1 MQTSVD
7 EKGRKV
13 IKPQPGPQ
21 TEFCSSPAQIII
33 YGGAAYGGKSVGLL
47 IEASRN
53 VKDKRYQGIIFRRK
67 YIEIVA
73 GGGLWDT
80 SMQIYPAIK
89 GKPTKG
95 LCLWRWAS
103 GSELK
108 FAHLNQEVTVEEYQG
123 SAFVFI
129 GFDELTHFT
138 KYQFF
143 YMLTRNRPPAG
154 CTLRP
159 YMRAT
164 CNPDAE
170 SWVADFISWWIDQE
184 TGYPIPERS
193 GIIRYFVLGE
203 DKNSVRW
210 VPEDYRGPNG
220 EKPWSFTFI
229 PSSIEDNVLGNVADP
244 NYRSNLMNQ
253 DRVTRERLYR
263 GNWLISFTGMMFD
276 STWFEIVPEAP
287 EGMKL
292 VRYWDLA
299 ESEVSEKDK
308 NDPDWTAGALCG
320 IKDDVFYVIDVETFR
335 ETPGK
340 GEQRMVDC
348 ALLDGH
354 EVTIAWEEVKAN
366 GKWVSEYFKKLFDG
380 YETHADPVEGSKVE
394 RARPWSAWAE
404 KGRVKFVK
412 GAWNNRVK
420 ARAGKFPDGKKDDI
434 DAISGAFKVLVG
446 TKKIFPYYVPTNDF
460 HLQTFDKTLEDFQ
473 KVDAKNV
480 EIYISLW
487 MEPSGSIYGAFYIW
501 SLVNQR
507 LRCYNEFVMHNV
519 TTDNLVMAIIEK
531 AVIPIT
537 NKGGWVAVHK
547 IIGNELF
554 FSDRYESLMKA
565 MNKFEIKVRRNEIYD
580 EVSAIVKMNTMFSQN
595 QIIVHTDCVET
606 DVQLRGWKYGEKT
619 QKPAPGYP
627 MARVMTQIVSDLRFH
642 GKAEAPRMPK
652 QYSFGKRVIRETL
665 RGERTASVVPTI
677 IDRARKMYEYLTR

>member
-7 EKGRKV
+7 DKGRKV
-13 IKPQPGPQ
+13 IKPQAGPQ

-33 YGGAAYGGKSVGLL
+33 YGGAAYSGKSVAML

-53 VKDKRYQGIIFRRK
+53 VKDSRYRGIIFRRK
-67 YIEIVA
+67 HIEIIA

-80 SMQIYPAIK
+80 SMQIYPPIK
-89 GKPTKG
+89 GKPTRG
-95 LCLWRWAS
+95 LCLWKWAS
-103 GSELK
+103 GAEVK
-108 FAHLNQEVTVEEYQG
+108 FAHLNQDSTVEEYQG

-129 GFDELTHFT
+129 GFDELTHFSRH
-138 KYQFF
+138 QFI

-154 CTLRP
+154 STLRP

-164 CNPDAE
+164 CNPDAD
-170 SWVADFISWWIDQE
+170 SWVADLISWWINQE

-193 GIIRYFVLGE
+193 GVIRYFTIE
-203 DKNSVRW
+203 ESNIRW
-210 VPEDYRGPNG
+210 VAKEWQGPNR
-220 EKPWSFTFI
+220 EKPLSFTFI
-229 PSSIEDNVLGNVADP
+229 PGNIEDNVLGNVADP
-244 NYRSNLMNQ
+244 NYRSNLLNQ
-253 DRVTRERLYR
+253 DRVTRERLLR

-276 STWFEIVPEAP
+276 STWFEIVDEAP
-287 EGMKL
+287 AGMKL

-299 ESEVSEKDK
+299 ESEVDEKNK

-320 IKDDVFYVIDVETFR
+320 IKDEVLYVIDVTTFR

-340 GEQRMVDC
+340 GEELMIEC
-348 ALLDGH
+348 AQSDGH
-354 EVTIAWEEVKAN
+354 EVEIAWEEVKAN
-366 GKWVSEYFKKLFDG
+366 GKWVSNYFKKLFDG

-446 TKKIFPYYVPTNDF
+446 TKKVIPYYVPTDDF
-460 HLQTFDKTLEDFQ
+460 HLQTFDKELEDFQ

-480 EIYISLW
+480 EVYISLW

-531 AVIPIT
+531 AVIPLK
-537 NKGGWVAVHK
+537 NKGGWVSVHK
-547 IIGNELF
+547 IIGNEMF

-565 MNKFEIKVRRNEIYD
+565 IGKYDIKIRRNEIYD
-580 EVSAIVKMNTMFSQN
+580 ENSAIIKMNTMFSQN
-595 QIIVHTDCVET
+595 QIIIHNDCVET
-606 DVQLRGWKYGEKT
+606 DIQLRGWKYGEKT
-619 QKPAPGYP
+619 QKPSPGYP
-627 MARVMTQIVSDLRFH
+627 MARAMSMIISDLRYQ
-642 GKAEAPRMPK
+642 GKVDAPQIKK
-652 QYSFGKRVIRETL
+652 QYSFVKRSIRETL

-677 IDRARKMYEYLTR
+677 IDRGKKMYEYLTR